1 MANPFFQFKQ
11 FCVNHNRCAMKVGT
25 DGVLIG
31 AWSEIRNAKSILDVG
46 AGSGLVSLMLAQRS
60 DDHITG
66 IELDDSAANQAIE
79 NVSASPWSHRISII
93 CGDFLHYHTDL
104 RFDLIV
110 SNPPFFEQSLLPPD
124 AKRTSARHTETL
136 SYETLLQKSVELL
149 ALSGRISLIVPA
161 DKEFYITN
169 LAKKIDLHP
178 TRICYVLP
186 TPDTLPK
193 RLLIEFSLEERP
205 VQTSQLIIETSR
217 HHYSEEYIALT
228 KHFYL
233 KM

>member
-1 MANPFFQFKQ
+1 
-11 FCVNHNRCAMKVGT
+11 MKVGT

-31 AWSEIRNAKSILDVG
+31 AWSEIGDAKSILDVG

-60 DDHITG
+60 DAHITG

-79 NVSASPWSHRISII
+79 NILVSPWSHRVSII
-93 CGDFLHYHTDL
+93 CGDFLLHHTDL

-124 AKRTSARHTETL
+124 AKRTNARHTETL
-136 SYETLLQKSVELL
+136 NYETLLQKSVELL
-149 ALSGRISLIVPA
+149 APNGRISLIVPA
-161 DKEFYITN
+161 DKEFYINN
-169 LAKKIDLHP
+169 LAKKINLHP
-178 TRICYVLP
+178 SRICYVLP
-186 TPDTLPK
+186 KLDSLPK
-193 RLLIEFSLEERP
+193 RLLIEFSFVERP

-228 KHFYL
+228 KDFYL